1 MRRMQDFRK
10 NPAHAAPE
18 QDRRPDRENEKG
30 LRGNPDLC
38 GDIHQMNREHKTSG
52 SGTQILNCPQK
63 RRYFAGNGSA
73 EADAMWRVI
82 PHQESQPMS
91 TQTATPAPV
100 SQARAS
106 AQKVR
111 PSNPKNR
118 QQAMEQGKI
127 TVKEGISHY
136 VSAFEPRARHPVFEM
151 RLSLASE
158 VGMRLFLSTCE
169 PAQRS
174 LYSLYCLAPIVMRDD
189 TSMLDDTLTIVEQR
203 FEAIETELN
212 NEWQRLRQVAETDG
226 ADGAA
231 RYVRETP
238 LVVDVMTP
246 AMARYLGLVST
257 MDGMTRTLDAL
268 WFAMRVTAT
277 ERNTTMLDWR
287 NQIVRF
293 QRELSRLQKRLFEA
307 VRRKSGGQAE
317 ADASADAEVA
327 EAFALAESGALDEG
341 DEGENEDDADSA
353 LPEPDALPLAATASR
368 RKPATR
374 KRAVADAPAAIAA

>member
-10 NPAHAAPE
+10 TLRTQPLSRTYALTGKGKGAS
-18 QDRRPDRENEKG
+18 RRS
-30 LRGNPDLC
+30 L
-38 GDIHQMNREHKTSG
+38 SG
-52 SGTQILNCPQK
+52 MQTANYLQK
-63 RRYFAGNGSA
+63 RRYFRSVLPWRSAG
-73 EADAMWRVI
+73 MRCVPF
-82 PHQESQPMS
+82 PHSTEESSHEHQRQP
-91 TQTATPAPV
+91 V
-100 SQARAS
+100 
-106 AQKVR
+106 QKD
-111 PSNPKNR
+111 R

-127 TVKEGISHY
+127 TVKDGVSHY

-189 TSMLDDTLTIVEQR
+189 TAMLDDTLNIVEQR
-203 FEAIETELN
+203 FEAIETDLN

-231 RYVRETP
+231 RYVREVP
-238 LVVDVMTP
+238 LIVDVMTP

-268 WFAMRVTAT
+268 WFAMRVQAT
-277 ERNTTMLDWR
+277 ERNKMMLNWR

-307 VRRKSGGQAE
+307 VRRKSEGQTDS
-317 ADASADAEVA
+317 DASADAEVA
-327 EAFALAESGALDEG
+327 EAFALAESGVLDDADEG
-341 DEGENEDDADSA
+341 EDDADSGGTSA
-353 LPEPDALPLAATASR
+353 PPEPDLSVASTSTR
-368 RKPATR
+368 HKPATR
-374 KRAVADAPAAIAA
+374 KRAVADVPEAVAA

>member
-1 MRRMQDFRK
+1 MSTSASST
-10 NPAHAAPE
+10 NPATP
-18 QDRRPDRENEKG
+18 K
-30 LRGNPDLC
+30 
-38 GDIHQMNREHKTSG
+38 
-52 SGTQILNCPQK
+52 
-63 RRYFAGNGSA
+63 
-73 EADAMWRVI
+73 
-82 PHQESQPMS
+82 QP
-91 TQTATPAPV
+91 
-100 SQARAS
+100 ARIR
-106 AQKVR
+106 QQ
-111 PSNPKNR
+111 NPKNR

-127 TVKEGISHY
+127 TVKDGVSHY

-158 VGMRLFLSTCE
+158 IGMRLFLSTCE

-189 TSMLDDTLTIVEQR
+189 TSMLDETLNIVEQR
-203 FEAIETELN
+203 FEAIETDLN

-231 RYVRETP
+231 RYVREVP

-246 AMARYLGLVST
+246 AMARYLGLLST

-268 WFAMRVTAT
+268 WFAMRVQAT
-277 ERNTTMLDWR
+277 ERNKMMLDWR

-307 VRRKSGGQAE
+307 VRRKSDGQTD

-327 EAFALAESGALDEG
+327 EALALAESGALDG
-341 DEGENEDDADSA
+341 DDDNEDDPDSA
-353 LPEPDALPLAATASR
+353 GASAPPETDALPLAAPVPR

-374 KRAVADAPAAIAA
+374 KRAVADAPEAVAA